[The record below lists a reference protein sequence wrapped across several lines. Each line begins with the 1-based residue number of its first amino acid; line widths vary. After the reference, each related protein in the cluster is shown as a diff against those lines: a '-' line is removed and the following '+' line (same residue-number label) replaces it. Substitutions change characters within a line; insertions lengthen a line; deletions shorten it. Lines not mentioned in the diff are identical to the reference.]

1 MIYMIVMKVYLKGV
15 VGGASLYNYMR
26 VTSSLGA
33 FQALFAG

>member
-1 MIYMIVMKVYLKGV
+1 MIVMKVYLKG